1 MQPTVKRVA
10 VSAHPPSARWRG
22 PLLAFLE
29 SRARE
34 LRDHSAVTH
43 TRVVQ
48 EADAEPVT
56 LVIDF
61 AHEFGATELVRDLVA
76 DLEALNA
83 APMTASG

>member
-1 MQPTVKRVA
+1 

-22 PLLAFLE
+22 PLVAFLE

-34 LRDHSAVTH
+34 LRDHSAVRR
-43 TRVVQ
+43 TRVV
-48 EADAEPVT
+48 EEEDAEPVT

-61 AHEFGATELVRDLVA
+61 AHQNGATELVRDLVA

-83 APMTASG
+83 TPVTASG